1 MLPLGSRGRAAGN
14 LSGMEW
20 NSVEI
25 LYGADVCSCRYAAP
39 SQRKQK
45 KVFVFIITRSNLPYP
60 RKERLSSTTVSSAS
74 PEVCQHRALG

>member
-1 MLPLGSRGRAAGN
+1 MLPLGGRGRAAGN

-25 LYGADVCSCRYAAP
+25 LYGADMRHPLKES
-39 SQRKQK
+39 KK

-60 RKERLSSTTVSSAS
+60 HKERLSSTTVSSAS
-74 PEVCQHRALG
+74 HEVCQHLALG